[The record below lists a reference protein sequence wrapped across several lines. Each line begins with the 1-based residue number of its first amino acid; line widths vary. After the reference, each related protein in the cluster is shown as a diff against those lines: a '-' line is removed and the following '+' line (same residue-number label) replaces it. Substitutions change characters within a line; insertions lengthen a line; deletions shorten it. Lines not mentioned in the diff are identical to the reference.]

1 MIEIASPA
9 TPQLSSL
16 LPLSFDRAGGARP
29 TMLRAPLANTAATK
43 NMIPLPT
50 ENTPSLCSILRNHL

>member
-16 LPLSFDRAGGARP
+16 LPPRRP
-29 TMLRAPLANTAATK
+29 RSPTLANTAAAK
-43 NMIPLPT
+43 NMIPLPPEGVVT
-50 ENTPSLCSILRNHL
+50 LSVGLPFRDFSRNH